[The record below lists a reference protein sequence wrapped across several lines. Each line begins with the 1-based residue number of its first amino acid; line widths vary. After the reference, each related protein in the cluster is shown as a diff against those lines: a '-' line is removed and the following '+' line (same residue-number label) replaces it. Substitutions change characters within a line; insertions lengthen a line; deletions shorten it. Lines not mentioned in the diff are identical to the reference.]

1 MTTTN
6 TPFMNHEQPEKVNTP
21 WMTNK
26 QVYILSIKSLGN
38 SRHSFGQDI
47 RDKAQEHFAPIV
59 ADLTAK
65 LEAKDEENTEYA
77 FELQKYE
84 GIVVNLQSE
93 NATLRKEVERLK
105 GVVHRLNIDSILKRG
120 EQLELTP
127 FDFDELKAEITR
139 LKEDLEGWH
148 ELASKKDAELT
159 VALLQSD
166 TLKAEVE
173 RLKGEFREK

>member
-6 TPFMNHEQPEKVNTP
+6 TPL
-21 WMTNK
+21 WMTDDGLRSYPK
-26 QVYILSIKSLGN
+26 SINGLKGLRN
-38 SRHSFGQDI
+38 A
-47 RDKAQEHFAPIV
+47 AQTII
-59 ADLTAK
+59 ADLNDK
-65 LEAKDEENTEYA
+65 VEAKDEENTEYA

-84 GIVVNLQSE
+84 GIVVTLQSE